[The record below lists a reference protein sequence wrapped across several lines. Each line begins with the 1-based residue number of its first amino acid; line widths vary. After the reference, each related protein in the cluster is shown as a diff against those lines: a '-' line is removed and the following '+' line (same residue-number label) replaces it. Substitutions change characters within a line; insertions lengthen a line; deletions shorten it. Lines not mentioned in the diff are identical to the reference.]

1 MTSTPLIE
9 RCIMHVDMDAFY
21 ASVEQRDQPDLRG
34 QPVIVGG
41 LGARGVVST
50 ASYEA
55 RAFGVRS
62 AMAMGEARQ
71 RCPQGHFLPVRMAHY
86 RGISQQVFAEFAR
99 ITPLVEG
106 LSLDEAFL
114 DVSGALH
121 PWQNDALAAGREL
134 KNRIRAATGLIA
146 SVGIGPNK
154 LLAKLASE
162 MGKPDGLYVI
172 AAHEAAAVLAPLPV
186 GNLPGI
192 GRKTAPRLQRLKIRT
207 VGDLVHA
214 DPARLRS
221 VLGRHAEV
229 FQQRALGIDNR
240 PVQAAVQE
248 QSISR
253 ETTFATDNGDDAAL
267 ERCLLGLCDEVA
279 ASLRRRSLLAGSLQL
294 KVRTPDFA
302 THTRARRINPASQDG
317 RTLFALARELL
328 RTWRRNRHEPLRLLG
343 VGASQL
349 RESAQFELF
358 GSSGKHSA
366 LLDEVRDRFGP
377 DALKPGRLLED

>member
-1 MTSTPLIE
+1 MSVAPSAE
-9 RCIMHVDMDAFY
+9 RCIIHVDMDAFY
-21 ASVEQRDQPDLRG
+21 ASVEQRDHPGLRG

-41 LGARGVVST
+41 LGARGVVSA

-62 AMAMGEARQ
+62 AMAMSEARQ
-71 RCPQGHFLPVRMAHY
+71 RCPDGNFLPVRMAHY
-86 RGISQQVFAEFAR
+86 RSISQQVFAEFAR

-114 DVSGALH
+114 DVSGALR
-121 PWQNDALAAGREL
+121 PWQNDATALGREL
-134 KNRIRAATGLIA
+134 KDRIRAATGLIA

-162 MGKPDGLYVI
+162 LGKPDGLYAI
-172 AAHEAAAVLAPLPV
+172 AADQAAAVLAPLPI
-186 GNLPGI
+186 GDLPGI
-192 GRKTAPRLQRLKIRT
+192 GRKTAPRLQRLGIRRIA
-207 VGDLVHA
+207 DLAQA
-214 DPARLRS
+214 DPARLRP
-221 VLGRHAEV
+221 VLGRHAEI
-229 FQQRALGIDNR
+229 FQQRARGIDNR
-240 PVQAAVQE
+240 PVQESVQE

-279 ASLRRRSLLAGSLQL
+279 GSLRRRGLLAGSLQL
-294 KVRTPDFA
+294 KLRTPDFA

-328 RTWRRNRHEPLRLLG
+328 RTWRRARREPLRLLG

-349 RESAQFELF
+349 REDAQYALF
-358 GSSGKHSA
+358 GGDEKHSG
-366 LLDEVRDRFGP
+366 LLDEVRGRFGP
-377 DALKPGRLLED
+377 DALKSGRLLED

>member
-1 MTSTPLIE
+1 MPLE
-9 RCIMHVDMDAFY
+9 RCILHVDMDAFY
-21 ASVEQRDQPDLRG
+21 ASVEQRDQPALRG

-41 LGARGVVST
+41 LGARGVVSA

-55 RAFGVRS
+55 RTFGVRS
-62 AMAMGEARQ
+62 AMAMHDARQ
-71 RCPQGHFLPVRMAHY
+71 RCPNGHFLPVRMAHY
-86 RGISQQVFAEFAR
+86 RSISQQVFAEFAR

-114 DVSGALH
+114 DVSGALR
-121 PWQNDALAAGREL
+121 PWQGDPNALGREL
-134 KNRIRAATGLIA
+134 KNRIRTATDLIA
-146 SVGIGPNK
+146 SVGIAPNK

-162 MGKPDGLYVI
+162 LGKPDGLYTI
-172 AAHEAAAVLAPLPV
+172 AANQAATILAPLPI

-192 GRKTAPRLQRLKIRT
+192 GRKTAPRLQRLGIHHI
-207 VGDLVHA
+207 GDLVHA
-214 DPARLRS
+214 DPARLRA

-253 ETTFATDNGDDAAL
+253 ETTFATDNDDDATL

-279 ASLRRRSLLAGSLQL
+279 GSLRRRGLLAGSLQL
-294 KVRTPDFA
+294 KLRTPDFA
-302 THTRARRINPASQDG
+302 THTRARRISPASQDG

-328 RTWRRNRHEPLRLLG
+328 RIWRRTRREPLRLLG

-349 RESAQFELF
+349 RESAQYELF
-358 GSSGKHSA
+358 GGEEKHSA
-366 LLDEVRDRFGP
+366 LLDEVRGRFGA

>member
-1 MTSTPLIE
+1 MPPE
-9 RCIMHVDMDAFY
+9 RCILHVDMDAFY

-41 LGARGVVST
+41 LGSRGVVSA

-55 RAFGVRS
+55 RTFGVRS
-62 AMAMGEARQ
+62 AMAMHDARQ
-71 RCPQGHFLPVRMAHY
+71 RCPAGHFLPVRMAHY

-121 PWQNDALAAGREL
+121 PWQDDPNALGRDL
-134 KNRIRAATGLIA
+134 KNRIRTATGLIA

-154 LLAKLASE
+154 LLAKLASKL
-162 MGKPDGLYVI
+162 GKPDGLYAI
-172 AAHEAAAVLAPLPV
+172 AADEAAAVLAPLPI
-186 GNLPGI
+186 GDLPGI
-192 GRKTAPRLQRLKIRT
+192 GRKTAPRLQRLGIRT
-207 VGDLVHA
+207 IGNLAHA
-214 DPARLRS
+214 DPARLRA
-221 VLGRHAEV
+221 VLGRYAEV

-240 PVQAAVQE
+240 PVQESVQE

-253 ETTFATDNGDDAAL
+253 ETTFATDNGDDTAL

-279 ASLRRRSLLAGSLQL
+279 GSLRRRGLLAGSLQL
-294 KVRTPDFA
+294 KLRTPDFA

-328 RTWRRNRHEPLRLLG
+328 RTWRRARREPLRLLG

-349 RESAQFELF
+349 REGAQYELF
-358 GSSGKHSA
+358 GGDEKHSA
-366 LLDEVRDRFGP
+366 LLDEVRGRFGP
-377 DALKPGRLLED
+377 DALKPGRLLDD